1 MLSTKDYTKLSLEE
15 LESAEQK
22 LKANKSTNAL
32 IVGVIFGIAIYAAT
46 RGSFVLTV
54 MLMIIAF
61 MFASSNAQNLKSIQ
75 AEISRR
81 KTEG

>member
-32 IVGVIFGIAIYAAT
+32 IVGVILGIAIYAAT

-61 MFASSNAQNLKSIQ
+61 MFASSNAQNLKTIQ

>member
-32 IVGVIFGIAIYAAT
+32 IVGVILGIAIYAAT